1 LILRT
6 SHHVKDLNVVGILI
20 NNNENMKK
28 IQFKA
33 GRIPNVIHF
42 FPYIRI
48 SRGEYAA
55 NWKRFAIEIGFWYWA
70 IGWFFALIPYCDKCG
85 AYLKCDCNC
94 DDDWLDL
101 DDDEYED

>member
-1 LILRT
+1 
-6 SHHVKDLNVVGILI
+6 
-20 NNNENMKK
+20 MC
-28 IQFKA
+28 
-33 GRIPNVIHF
+33 
-42 FPYIRI
+42 IRD
-48 SRGEYAA
+48 R
-55 NWKRFAIEIGFWYWA
+55 EIGFWYWA

>member
-1 LILRT
+1 
-6 SHHVKDLNVVGILI
+6 
-20 NNNENMKK
+20 MKK
-28 IQFKA
+28 MQFKA

-70 IGWFFALIPYCDKCG
+70 IGWFFALKPYCDKCG